1 MDASQAQKSKREHL
15 ARHRNRQGRTRR
27 RPLTE
32 VELRYCAMRARGVTI
47 RQAALELGLNE
58 GTVLQWST
66 RRPAIKE
73 QIEEYKARS
82 KEEAYKE
89 TQKEITLRN
98 EFLDEQVIRRL
109 QEEATTPDIVRL
121 IDLGYKRT
129 GAIRTQTARVGT
141 TVSESPDASPPSG
154 RNYIEIYESEWLR
167 KRKAEWEKQFEEKY
181 GKRGPM

>member
-109 QEEATTPDIVRL
+109 QEKATTPDIVRL
-121 IDLGYKRT
+121 SIWATSALAPFAPRWQGSAQPFLNPQTLPHPLG
-129 GAIRTQTARVGT
+129 AT
-141 TVSESPDASPPSG
+141 TSRFTNRSG
-154 RNYIEIYESEWLR
+154 
-167 KRKAEWEKQFEEKY
+167 
-181 GKRGPM
+181 